1 MTQPKP
7 PFILTHEDK
16 QTPLWH
22 KLMAHWED
30 KLATL
35 RMQNDGDKAE
45 SETARL
51 RGQIVAVKACLALNN
66 APPDLEAP
74 PR

>member
-1 MTQPKP
+1 MTPKP
-7 PFILTHEDK
+7 PLTLTHEDK

-22 KLMAHWED
+22 KLLTHWED
-30 KLATL
+30 KLASL
-35 RMQNDGDKAE
+35 RTQNDGDKTE
-45 SETARL
+45 IETARL
-51 RGQIVAVKACLALNN
+51 RGQIVAVKACLALDI